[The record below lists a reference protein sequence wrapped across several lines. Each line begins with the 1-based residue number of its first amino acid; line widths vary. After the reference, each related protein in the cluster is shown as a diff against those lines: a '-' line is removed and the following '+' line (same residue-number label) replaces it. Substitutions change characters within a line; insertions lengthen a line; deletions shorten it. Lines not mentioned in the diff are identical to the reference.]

1 MNGYNIG
8 FIRTVKAAVVRKGIQ
23 NVFYARLRRS
33 KKEAHK
39 IIIASPWISYS
50 DTKGGP
56 LLNIV
61 STIGAYKIPTY
72 VFTRQPENTTHAL
85 AMDILMSCP
94 YVEIVYN
101 NSLHAKLYICM
112 APYPY
117 GFAIIGSAN
126 LTSGSENLYEIGLL
140 ILAQG
145 GGEEIVKQLASF
157 GLDYLRTRPDSQI
170 VKRFSLRRLT

>member
-1 MNGYNIG
+1 MNDIG
-8 FIRTVKAAVVRKGIQ
+8 LIRTVKAAVVRRGIQ
-23 NVFYARLRRS
+23 NAFYARLRRS
-33 KKEAHK
+33 KNEVHK
-39 IIIASPWISYS
+39 IVIASPWISYADS
-50 DTKGGP
+50 KQAP

-61 STIGAYKIPTY
+61 STIDACKIPTY
-72 VFTRQPENTTHAL
+72 VFTRQPTNTAHTQT
-85 AMDILMSCP
+85 MSILMGCP

-101 NSLHAKLYICM
+101 NLHAKLYICI

-126 LTSGSENLYEIGLL
+126 LTSGSEDLYEIGLL

-157 GLDYLRTRPDSQI
+157 GLDYLRTRPDSRI
-170 VKRFSLRRLT
+170 IKRFSYRRLS

>member
-1 MNGYNIG
+1 MKDYNIG
-8 FIRTVKAAVVRKGIQ
+8 LVRTVKAAVVRKGIQ
-23 NVFYARLRRS
+23 NVFSSRLRRS
-33 KKEAHK
+33 KNEVHK
-39 IIIASPWISYS
+39 IVIASPWISYS
-50 DTKGGP
+50 DSKGGP

-61 STIGAYKIPTY
+61 STIDACKIPTY
-72 VFTRQPENTTHAL
+72 VFTRQPQNTTHTQ
-85 AMDILMSCP
+85 AMNILMSCP
-94 YVEIVYN
+94 NIEIVYN
-101 NSLHAKLYICM
+101 NNLHAKLYICM

-126 LTSGSENLYEIGLL
+126 LTSGSEDLYEIGLL

-170 VKRFSLRRLT
+170 VKRFSYRRLP